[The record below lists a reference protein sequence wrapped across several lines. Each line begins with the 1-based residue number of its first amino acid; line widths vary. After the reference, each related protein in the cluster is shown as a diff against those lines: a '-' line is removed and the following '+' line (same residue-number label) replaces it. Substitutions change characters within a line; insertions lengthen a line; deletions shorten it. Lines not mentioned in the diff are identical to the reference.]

1 MSRLPAALF
10 IVDVMREHIAVAE
23 ARNLGIP
30 VFAMVDTNSNPH
42 LVDFVI
48 PSNDDATKSISLI
61 METVS
66 SGIREA
72 LSNRK
77 EEKEKSGND
86 KLAKKTAQS
95 AE

>member
-1 MSRLPAALF
+1 M
-10 IVDVMREHIAVAE
+10 DAV
-23 ARNLGIP
+23 G
-30 VFAMVDTNSNPH
+30 T
-42 LVDFVI
+42 
-48 PSNDDATKSISLI
+48 
-61 METVS
+61 
-66 SGIREA
+66 GIREA

>member
-1 MSRLPAALF
+1 
-10 IVDVMREHIAVAE
+10 
-23 ARNLGIP
+23 
-30 VFAMVDTNSNPH
+30 